1 MHQIKISDYRND
13 PAVRRLLVLAA
24 EPASEQALETLLDEC
39 EGLEVLASTT
49 ASGDVTAL
57 AAYRHSDSYAICV
70 EYLAVD
76 PALQGQGLGSALLAG
91 LRDTYQKN
99 IWATTDDDAV
109 GFYRALGCLVSPSA
123 ADPRWPE
130 AKRYLCTLPCY
141 PLLTSQPEEDPG
153 YEAVGGELMR
163 GLIAIAEPTEQ
174 WAKDFH
180 RLRDQIADALGSTAL
195 AIEHTGSTSVP
206 GLPAKPIIDIILLV
220 PDANQEASYVP
231 ALESTGIVLWH
242 REPGWYGHRMLKPA
256 AGSRLPEANI
266 HVFSAGSPEHL
277 RHLIFREHLKHNETD
292 RLAYASVKREAARAL
307 AASDGENGLVMD
319 YNRIKEPFI
328 LDVHQRIFI
337 R

>member
-1 MHQIKISDYRND
+1 MHHIKLSDYRND

-24 EPASEQALETLLDEC
+24 EPATEQALEALLDDC

-49 ASGDVTAL
+49 ATGDIVAL
-57 AAYRHSDSYAICV
+57 AAYRHSDNYAICV

-76 PALQGQGLGSALLAG
+76 SAAQGQGLGSALLAE
-91 LRDTYQKN
+91 LRDAHQKN
-99 IWATTDDDAV
+99 VWATTDDDAV
-109 GFYRALGCLVSPSA
+109 GFYRALGCLVSHSA
-123 ADPRWPE
+123 ADPRWPD
-130 AKRYLCTLPCY
+130 AQRYLCTLPCY
-141 PLLTSQPEEDPG
+141 PLLTSQPEEDPE

-163 GLIAIAEPTEQ
+163 GLISIAEPTEQ
-174 WAKDFH
+174 WATDFR
-180 RLRDQIADALGSTAL
+180 RLRDQIAGSLGSAAL

-231 ALESTGIVLWH
+231 ALESTGIILWH

-256 AGSRLPEANI
+256 GASRLPDANI
-266 HVFSAGSPEHL
+266 HVFSAGSPEYL

-292 RLAYASVKREAARAL
+292 RLAYAAVKREAARML
-307 AASDGENGLVMD
+307 AASDGESGLIMD

-328 LDVHQRIFI
+328 LDVHQRIFT